1 MSTATATTA
10 RTATREMM
18 SPREVRVI
26 DYRPYSEGV
35 RLHSIEATSDAA
47 YDAASSVA
55 RGIASAFGLGGA
67 VEEQPGAVFE
77 VYCRGEHVMDVMSR

>member
-1 MSTATATTA
+1 MSTTTTLRQSIRA
-10 RTATREMM
+10 AM

-26 DYRPYSEGV
+26 DYRPDSRTVV

-47 YDAASSVA
+47 YDVASLVA

-67 VEEQPGAVFE
+67 VEEKPGAVFE
-77 VYCRGEHVMDVMSR
+77 IYRRGVHVMDVMSA